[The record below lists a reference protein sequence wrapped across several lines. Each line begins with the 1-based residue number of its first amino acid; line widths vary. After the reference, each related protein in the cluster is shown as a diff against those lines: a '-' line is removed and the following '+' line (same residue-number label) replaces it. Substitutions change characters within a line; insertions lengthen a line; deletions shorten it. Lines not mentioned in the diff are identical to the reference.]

1 MLPGNF
7 RKIARLRLLPSGNC
21 TPTLRKFHKIIV
33 AALLSLV
40 GLGSSFD
47 IALARTLYEPG
58 TMQNDFA
65 YRITVE
71 ERPFITLAVHNVG
84 KIALTVTN
92 QGTFGNG
99 FIGNATDPVSGMAAP
114 SCEFPKNSSID
125 YLFAASFWL
134 GGVVGRDTLVST
146 GADGWANPGAE
157 LNPASLS
164 QQQASGDT
172 LKIRT
177 ISDPESAEFD
187 LALSQQDVIMSYA
200 DTLTEGV
207 VQDVNDGR
215 PHIPLG
221 INIKQSTYSWSYS
234 YAEDFVLFDYRITNI
249 GNRKLEKF
257 YMGFYVDGDVG
268 HLSTRSTDGFSDD
281 ICGFKLDVDQLEF
294 SNSKCKFTDTI
305 RIAWIADN
313 DGNNTAGTAPETK
326 KFFDAALDPTGVTG
340 MRVVRTPSDSLK
352 FSFNW
357 WISNVTA
364 TQDFGPRLAGTKDDP
379 FRDFGGFLGTP
390 EGDKNK
396 YYIMSHEEFD
406 YDQLFSAID
415 HTPKWLPPGD
425 PTFADGFDTR
435 YLLSFGPFEIFQGE
449 TLPLTFAY
457 VAGDKFHRDP
467 QDFAGF
473 DAQRPELYNDKL
485 DFRDFGVNAQWAA
498 WIYDNPGVD
507 TDGDGFR
514 GNFRLCVEDSS
525 MFDTVFDTVYAIDTT
540 VIFPPDSFIVDT
552 MIDSLIPRIQF
563 REVDTIFYVGDGVP
577 DFRGASPPPA
587 PKVRLETSTGKLIVR
602 WNGLRSETTPDP
614 FSDVV
619 DFEGYRVYMGL
630 DNRATDMVLQSS
642 YDKKNFT
649 RYYFD
654 TKLED
659 PSTGLEGLWV
669 IAGPPQT
676 LQEIRFLY
684 ANNNQEYQPLVNSI
698 ARPLQ
703 FLDSLFYFTKQDFN
717 RDDLTDSLEIHKPEK
732 YRNEPYP
739 HTLFIEEAFTNDTFL
754 VDPDTGDSTHY
765 IGGELTEDGKY
776 FKHFEYEYTLDNLLS
791 SQRYF
796 VSVTTFDFGAPESGL
811 DALETSPLFN
821 AVAEFPLPQTDEI
834 VANELGVSVFPN
846 PYRIN
851 GNYREDGFEGRGRG
865 VSEFPNERVRAV
877 NFINLPPVCKIRIFS
892 LDGDLVR
899 EIIHNTVANSPGS
912 MFDKWDLVTRNI
924 ATAVSGIY
932 YWTVEEPDGKVQMGK
947 LVLIM

>member
-1 MLPGNF
+1 MEN
-7 RKIARLRLLPSGNC
+7 RI
-21 TPTLRKFHKIIV
+21 PTLHRVLFTAFV
-33 AALLSLV
+33 CLL
-40 GLGSSFD
+40 GLASSFES
-47 IALARTLYEPG
+47 AVARTLYEPG
-58 TMQNDFA
+58 TMRNNFS
-65 YRITVE
+65 YRTAADE
-71 ERPFITLAVHNVG
+71 LPFITLAVHNVG

-99 FIGNATDPVSGMAAP
+99 FLGNATDPISGTAAP

-134 GGVVGRDTLVST
+134 GGIIGRDTLVST
-146 GADGWANPGAE
+146 GADGWANPGEE
-157 LNPASLS
+157 LNPPSLP
-164 QQQASGDT
+164 QQQRDGDT
-172 LKIRT
+172 LTFRT
-177 ISDPESAEFD
+177 ISDPESAEFG
-187 LALSQQDVIMSYA
+187 LALSQQDVIMAYA
-200 DTLTEGV
+200 DTLVEGV
-207 VQDVNDGR
+207 VQDVNDSR

-221 INIKQSTYSWSYS
+221 IKIKQSTYAWSYS

-257 YMGFYVDGDVG
+257 YMGFYVDADVG

-281 ICGFKLDVDQLEF
+281 ICGFKLDVEQLDF
-294 SNSKCKFTDTI
+294 GNTKCVFTDTI

-313 DGNNTAGTAPETK
+313 DGDNSANPVPSTK
-326 KFFDAALDPTGVTG
+326 TVYDPALDPTGVTG

-357 WISNVTA
+357 WISNGTA
-364 TQDFGPRLAGTKDDP
+364 TQDFGPRLAGTEEAP
-379 FRDFGGFLGTP
+379 FRDFGGYLGTP

-406 YDQLFSAID
+406 YDQLFSAVD

-425 PTFADGFDTR
+425 PGFADGFDTR

-457 VAGDKFHRDP
+457 VAGDDFHRDP
-467 QDFAGF
+467 NNMVENFN
-473 DAQRPELYNDKL
+473 AQQPERYNDLL
-485 DFRDFGVNAQWAA
+485 DFSDFGVNAQWAA

-514 GNFRLCVEDSS
+514 GKFRLCIEDST
-525 MFDTVFDTVYAIDTT
+525 MFDTVYDTLFLFDTTFI
-540 VIFPPDSFIVDT
+540 PPDSIEIDT
-552 MIDSLIPRIQF
+552 MIDTLIPRIRF
-563 REVDTIFYVGDGVP
+563 TLVDTVFYEGDGVP

-587 PKVRLETSTGKLIVR
+587 PKVRLETSPGKLVVR

-642 YDKKNFT
+642 YDRENFT
-649 RYYFD
+649 RFFFNPLSLD
-654 TKLED
+654 KT
-659 PSTGLEGLWV
+659 TGELGLWE

-676 LQEIRFLY
+676 LPEIRFLY
-684 ANNNQEYQPLVNSI
+684 ASNNQDYNPLDNSI
-698 ARPLQ
+698 ASPLR
-703 FLDSLFYFTKQDFN
+703 FGDSLFYFIKQDFN
-717 RDDLTDSLEIHKPEK
+717 RDDLTDTVEIHKPAK
-732 YRNEPYP
+732 YLNEPYP
-739 HTLFIEEAFTNDTFL
+739 HTLFVEEAFTSDTFL
-754 VDPDTGDSTHY
+754 IDPNTGVRTDY
-765 IGGELTEDGKY
+765 IGGELTDDGLY
-776 FKHFEYEYTLDNLLS
+776 FKYFEYEYTLDDLLS

-796 VSVTTFDFGAPESGL
+796 VSVTAFDFGAPESGL

-821 AVAEFPLPQTDEI
+821 AIAEFPLPQTDEI
-834 VANELGVSVFPN
+834 IAKGLGVSVYPN
-846 PYRIN
+846 PYRID
-851 GNYREDGFEGRGRG
+851 GNYRDDGFEGRGTG
-865 VSEFPNERVRAV
+865 VSEFPNERVRAI
-877 NFINLPPVCKIRIFS
+877 NFINLPPVCMIRIYS

-899 EIIHNTVANSPGS
+899 EIEHNTVPNSPGS
-912 MFDKWDLVTRNI
+912 MHDKWDIITRNI
-924 ATAVSGIY
+924 TTAVSGIY